1 MSKKNFPRKPFAF
14 GKFIVEYRDEP
25 RSPVHFLKEVIDT
38 EEDADAAVAKLEEE
52 GKQKV
57 TIKQIG

>member
-1 MSKKNFPRKPFAF
+1 MSKKTFPRRPFKF
-14 GKFIVEYRDEP
+14 GKFVIEYREDP
-25 RSPVHFLKEVIDT
+25 KSPVHFLKEEINT
-38 EEDADAAVAKLEEE
+38 EEEAEAAAAKLTEE